1 MEAPMKLSFRLLP
14 ALGCLS
20 AVLAVSW
27 GCGYRSGSP
36 SVSDGPSAN
45 AAALTAAPASI
56 FAGSVPSNIALAV
69 QSIELGLKFK
79 SDVDGSITG
88 VRFYKDASNTGLHT
102 GSLWSSTGTLLAT
115 TTFNSESASG
125 WQSANFASPVAI
137 SANTI
142 YVISYHTDAGH
153 YAGDLGYFNP
163 SGVDNSVLHALST
176 AAAGGNGV
184 FQLGPTGFPSSV
196 YQNSNYWVDVLF
208 SSAGPPPPPPPPPP
222 GVVAAPPA
230 AHGGA
235 PLCGGRRGAADRAT
249 THHDTC
255 PASPPASCLPAGP
268 RPAVV

>member
-196 YQNSNYWVDVLF
+196 YQDSNYWVDVLF
-208 SSAGPPPPPPPPPP
+208 S
-222 GVVAAPPA
+222 
-230 AHGGA
+230 
-235 PLCGGRRGAADRAT
+235 
-249 THHDTC
+249 
-255 PASPPASCLPAGP
+255 
-268 RPAVV
+268 PAVLSIFGGSAPSNIARAVQSIELGLKFKSDADGSITGVRFYKDARN